1 MALWTA
7 AGRAS
12 QSFFISQSLLKFKA
26 VRGLGGRRGPGA
38 AGGGGRGPRRAGGR
52 GPGAGGGRGAG
63 DRRAG
68 GRGRGS
74 GGGSAGGRPGP
85 GPGDKQGLGGRP
97 APGPGVGV
105 EGRRRQPGWGLG
117 GRGGSLRRGVPR
129 PGRPPWRTRV
139 RPTAPRALERPGPR
153 LGLWP
158 EGPTAAGVQPTLAA
172 SRGAAVVRRRPGS
185 RGPGP
190 VGAQGRSPQP
200 WRPSSP
206 RRPGRPRVPSAP
218 SSLAGD
224 GRRNRAVGG
233 FPVTQLISRTRVH
246 AQV

>member
-1 MALWTA
+1 MVSSSWRTLSPPSPRPGPQFPPRPAQGPEDPCGW
-7 AGRAS
+7 AGVGPARPPPPAW
-12 QSFFISQSLLKFKA
+12 QA
-26 VRGLGGRRGPGA
+26 VGVLGSKQRVPA
-38 AGGGGRGPRRAGGR
+38 PEEET
-52 GPGAGGGRGAG
+52 
-63 DRRAG
+63 
-68 GRGRGS
+68 GRGRKLRARES
-74 GGGSAGGRPGP
+74 
-85 GPGDKQGLGGRP
+85 
-97 APGPGVGV
+97 
-105 EGRRRQPGWGLG
+105 EQPGLPRKGLH
-117 GRGGSLRRGVPR
+117 
-129 PGRPPWRTRV
+129 PPH
-139 RPTAPRALERPGPR
+139 LERPGPR